1 MVEEMTES
9 RSSVLEIRD
18 LSVTYGKDA
27 ERPKAIDHLSL
38 TIEEGEFVGVMGANG
53 AGKTTLA
60 LAALGIIPTYMDVV
74 FDGSVLANGRSTLE
88 CTVSEVT
95 QSGISIVFQE
105 PDLQLV
111 SVNVELEIAFPLE
124 NLGVPREI
132 IRERITNAL
141 STVRLSGYEKR
152 APTEL
157 SGGQKQ
163 AVCIATGLATE
174 PKLIVLDEPTSQ
186 LDPIGSQLVF
196 EALRRIN
203 REKGIAILMAEHKAD
218 LLARMADRIVVLD
231 HGRKLM
237 DDTPANVFQEVRE
250 LDKLGI
256 PTPQVSRLAAL
267 IADEFAYE
275 FAPFPLFEEQLAGQ
289 LKSRMAN
296 SSFTV
301 AVPAINWGA

>member
-1 MVEEMTES
+1 MSEPDS
-9 RSSVLEIRD
+9 RVLIIDD
-18 LSVTYGKDA
+18 LSVTYGQRADG
-27 ERPKAIDHLSL
+27 PKALDHISL
-38 TIEEGEFVGVMGANG
+38 EVGEGEFVGIMGANG

-60 LAALGIIPTYMDVV
+60 LAALGIIPNYVDVV
-74 FDGSVLANGRSTLE
+74 YEGSVLTNGRSTRQSS
-88 CTVSEVT
+88 VSEIS

-111 SVNVELEIAFPLE
+111 SVNVEMEIAFPLE

-132 IRERITNAL
+132 MRERIANAL
-141 STVRLSGYEKR
+141 STVRLSGYEQR

-196 EALRRIN
+196 EALRRVN
-203 REKGIAILMAEHKAD
+203 REKGIAILMAEHKAE
-218 LLARMADRIVVLD
+218 LLAQTADRIVVLD

-237 DDTPANVFQEVRE
+237 DGAPSAVFQQVQV
-250 LDKLGI
+250 LDDLGI

-267 IADEFAYE
+267 LAEEFGIR
-275 FAPFPLFEEQLAGQ
+275 FSPFPLTEDQLVEQLQGRLAISERPAASALAAAGD
-289 LKSRMAN
+289 K
-296 SSFTV
+296 
-301 AVPAINWGA
+301 